1 MFEVRIGLNLR
12 LSHEPSF
19 ECCALSLVHGSY
31 REVDAGGSIS
41 IRLSRPSW
49 FSDSVF
55 GDFFVAKP
63 QGILRLVR
71 EPMFHLRPGSSDLG
85 LVASNA
91 FHYFFK
97 LAADRRLRMAGL
109 FPNRDFQISKLF
121 VDVDELET
129 NLSTERIYMR
139 THGEPLAG
147 NIRRRPHCYAA
158 LRPRRVKPAKS
169 AKIPARQSGKHIA
182 PTVRAE

>member
-1 MFEVRIGLNLR
+1 
-12 LSHEPSF
+12 
-19 ECCALSLVHGSY
+19 
-31 REVDAGGSIS
+31 
-41 IRLSRPSW
+41 
-49 FSDSVF
+49 
-55 GDFFVAKP
+55 
-63 QGILRLVR
+63 
-71 EPMFHLRPGSSDLG
+71 MFHLRPGSSDLG

-121 VDVDELET
+121 ARVET
-129 NLSTERIYMR
+129 ETSD
-139 THGEPLAG
+139 
-147 NIRRRPHCYAA
+147 
-158 LRPRRVKPAKS
+158 AKS